1 MISRVLF
8 SVTRS
13 NFSYV
18 ANNKSVRLYSLQID
32 KRVILAVTKRF
43 FSNNPKK
50 VETDAMQKNIGF
62 DEFKSKSL
70 KTFEEY
76 KETLEERGY
85 TYDPEKLKKLY
96 DDYCNIK
103 YNQYLTDLSGHNP
116 THAFDSDPDEKKS

>member
-32 KRVILAVTKRF
+32 KRVSLAVTKRF

-62 DEFKSKSL
+62 
-70 KTFEEY
+70 EEY

-85 TYDPEKLKKLY
+85 NYDPEKLKKLY